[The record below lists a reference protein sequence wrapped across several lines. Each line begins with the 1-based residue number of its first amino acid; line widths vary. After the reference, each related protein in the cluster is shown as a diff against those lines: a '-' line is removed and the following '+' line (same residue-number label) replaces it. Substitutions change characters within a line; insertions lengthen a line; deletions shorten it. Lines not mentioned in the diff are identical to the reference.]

1 MFFSLSKLNG
11 ELLFLMPPLN
21 LQHIVSNAFLAS
33 IFEHLTI
40 HSQRFK
46 TALILLLKEII
57 LCSKDSN
64 LICKQGLFLPIS
76 IVLMRP
82 ES

>member
-1 MFFSLSKLNG
+1 
-11 ELLFLMPPLN
+11 MPPLH
-21 LQHIVSNAFLAS
+21 LQHIMSNAFLAG

-57 LCSKDSN
+57 LCFKDGN
-64 LICKQGLFLPIS
+64 LICKQGLLLPIC

>member
-1 MFFSLSKLNG
+1 
-11 ELLFLMPPLN
+11 MPPLH
-21 LQHIVSNAFLAS
+21 LQHIMSNAFLAG

-57 LCSKDSN
+57 LC
-64 LICKQGLFLPIS
+64 F
-76 IVLMRP
+76 
-82 ES
+82 